1 MKQKFLLLIL
11 ATASFA
17 NIETIQ
23 SFEADF
29 TQNIVD
35 DKNKTIAY
43 YGHVKA
49 MKPQYALWTY
59 TKPIDKQVYILQNK
73 AIIIEPE
80 LEQAIIKKIGDNLD
94 FFQLIKH
101 AQKLDNERYLAHY
114 NNTTFI
120 ISTKGNKIV
129 SIAYKDE
136 FENRVTIDF
145 THQIVNKKMDKREF
159 SPNIPDEYDLIRD

>member
-1 MKQKFLLLIL
+1 MKQNFLLLFL
-11 ATASFA
+11 TTASLA
-17 NIETIQ
+17 NLGNIQ

-29 TQNIVD
+29 KQNIVD

-49 MKPQYALWTY
+49 MRPQYALWTY
-59 TKPIDKQVYILQNK
+59 TKPIDKRVYILQNQ
-73 AIIIEPE
+73 AIIVEPE
-80 LEQAIIKKIGDNLD
+80 LEQAIIKKIGNNFD
-94 FFQLIKH
+94 FFQLIQH
-101 AQKLDNERYLAHY
+101 AQKLDKNRYLAHY

-120 ISTKGNKIV
+120 IKTKGNTIT

-136 FENRVTIDF
+136 FENKVTIDF
-145 THQIVNKKMDKREF
+145 THQIVNKKIDKKDF